1 MRREKLLLAVAALAL
16 IAGTSAFAQQ
26 ENRSAPAEKSAPST
40 MGKPSSGAQQPSRS
54 EPRAS
59 QPGRAETTGQ
69 APQEHPGAASKAE
82 ENKAGQNKPGQNAP
96 ERANRSDRERPSGA
110 QNERRDREDRSHST
124 TGQAPQATPNERRN
138 ENAKDNR
145 EGTSPDRDHV
155 QGREENRTTTN
166 EGHGASV
173 NLSTEQ
179 RGRIHEVLVKERGA
193 PRVAHVDF
201 ALNVGTPVPRSMK
214 IVRVPSTIV
223 EIQPAWRDFE
233 YFMVGDQIVI
243 VDPRNM
249 EIVAVIAA

>member
-1 MRREKLLLAVAALAL
+1 MRKEKLLLAVAAIAL
-16 IAGTSAFAQQ
+16 LAGTSAFAQQ
-26 ENRSAPAEKSAPST
+26 ENRTAPAEKSAPST

-69 APQEHPGAASKAE
+69 APQEHPGAAGRAE

-138 ENAKDNR
+138 ENVQ
-145 EGTSPDRDHV
+145 PDRERV

-166 EGHGASV
+166 EGRGSASV

-179 RGRIHEVLVKERGA
+179 RSRIHEVLVKERGA

-201 ALNVGTPVPRSMK
+201 SLNVGTPVPRSVK

-243 VDPRNM
+243 VDPRSM